1 MRETAYT
8 PDLAVTICRRV
19 ADGESLREVCRD
31 DNMPPES
38 TVRGWVLDDRDGFA
52 ARYGEARALLVERWA
67 DEIIEIADNVQ
78 LEPNDRRVKIDVRK
92 WLMSR
97 LAPLRYG
104 DRLLHVGD
112 PENPVLVLHKAARIE
127 ALTQAELAALDTF
140 AQARLTIID
149 VEPIEGEQAGS

>member
-31 DNMPPES
+31 DGMPPES

-67 DEIIEIADNVQ
+67 DEIVEIADDGQ
-78 LEPNDRRVKIDVRK
+78 LEPNDRRVRVDTRK
-92 WLMSR
+92 WLMSK
-97 LAPLRYG
+97 LAYRKYG
-104 DRLLHVGD
+104 DKLIHSGD
-112 PENPVLVLHKAARIE
+112 PENPIQVMHKAAKIE
-127 ALTQAELAALDTF
+127 ALTPAELNALDAFT
-140 AQARLTIID
+140 QARLTIID
-149 VEPIEGEQAGS
+149 AEPIEEG